1 MKKLFV
7 VALTLLLGL
16 GLFACNPTTTEASV
30 TELNWNIGAEP
41 LTIDPTLNGASDGGD
56 VINQTFE
63 GLIREVNGVVSPGI
77 AESWEFSPD
86 GLTVT
91 FHLRDSKWSDGS
103 DLTAADFIYSW
114 KRGMDPATASEYS
127 WIWEYTNI
135 VGAYAAVFED
145 GSLDDVGISA
155 PDANTLVVELIQ
167 PTDYI
172 VSLLGFYHFLP
183 VKQSAVEQAPEGG
196 AWAIDPEIV
205 VCNGPFILTEY
216 TLGSGLVLEKNEN
229 YWNADAIQLTKI
241 NGEFIDDDASAYI
254 AYQQGNLDVIPTV
267 PAPLITAL
275 IAEDPEF
282 YVFALLGTYY
292 ANFNMDDPLL
302 GQSAKLRLA
311 LTYSIDREAICE
323 ALSAGQIPATGFV
336 PRGFVDNTGADFS
349 ETAGTYGIASDDSM
363 YDEAVVLFAEAATE
377 LGMTVAQ
384 LRTAVSEK
392 VYLYNTSTGHQLVA
406 EMIQASWSTNLGVN
420 VSLENQDW
428 AIFQNSRKDGD
439 YSIARGGWLT
449 DFMDPA
455 GMIAIFTEG
464 NAYNDPNYVSEEFN
478 TLMAEA
484 SAATTAAVHFAKL
497 YDALDVLMADMPILP
512 IYYYSDILMVQSY
525 VKGWGRSVL
534 GTIDLTKC
542 YIEGK

>member
-16 GLFACNPTTTEASV
+16 GLFACNQTTTEASV

-41 LTIDPTLNGASDGGD
+41 LTIDPGLNGASDGGD

-63 GLIREVNGVVSPGI
+63 GLIREVNGVIYPGVAETWDVS
-77 AESWEFSPD
+77 AD

-135 VGAYAAVFED
+135 VGAYEAVFEE

-155 PDANTLVVELIQ
+155 PDDNTLVVELIQ

-172 VSLLGFYHFLP
+172 ISLLGFFHFLP
-183 VKQSAVEQAPEGG
+183 VKESAVVQDPDGG
-196 AWAIDPEIV
+196 AWAIDPAIV
-205 VCNGPFILTEY
+205 VCNGPFVLTGY
-216 TLGSGLVLEKNEN
+216 TVGEGLTLEKNEH
-229 YWNADAIQLTKI
+229 YWNAEEIQLTKI
-241 NGEFIDDDASAYI
+241 NGKFIDDDASAYI
-254 AYQQGNLDVIPTV
+254 AYQQGTLDVIPTV

-292 ANFNMDDPLL
+292 ANFNMDDELL
-302 GQSAKLRLA
+302 GASAKLRLA

-336 PRGFVDNTGADFS
+336 PRGFVDNEGNDFS
-349 ETAGTYGIASDDSM
+349 ETAGTYGIAADTSM
-363 YDEAVVLFAEAATE
+363 YDEAVTLFAEAAAE
-377 LGMTVAQ
+377 LEMTVEELQA
-384 LRTAVSEK
+384 AVSAK
-392 VYLYNTSTGHQLVA
+392 TYLYNTSSGHQLVG
-406 EMIQASWSTNLGVN
+406 EMIQASWASNLGVN
-420 VSLENQDW
+420 VSLQNQDW
-428 AIFQNSRKDGD
+428 AIFQNSRKDGLYD
-439 YSIARGGWLT
+439 FARGGWLT

-464 NAYNDPNYVSEEFN
+464 NAYNDPNYVSTEFN
-478 TLMAEA
+478 NLMAEA
-484 SAATTAAVHFAKL
+484 SAATTAAVHFEKL
-497 YDALDVLMADMPILP
+497 YDALDVLMADMPIIP